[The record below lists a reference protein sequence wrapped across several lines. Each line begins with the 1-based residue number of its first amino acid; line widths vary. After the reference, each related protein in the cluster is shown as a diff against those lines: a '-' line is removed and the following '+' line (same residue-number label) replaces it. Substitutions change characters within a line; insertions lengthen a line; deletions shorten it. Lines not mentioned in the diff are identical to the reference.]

1 MELVFLCIKI
11 FCCRIIDVSMGTIRT
26 INVVKGKTLIGAVIG
41 FFEVLIWFLIVKD
54 ALNTELTGILNSLFI
69 AISYAGGYATGTYIG
84 GMLSDKFIQGNLT
97 LQVILTKN
105 DDELVDAIRKEGDG
119 VSVLDVRGQLN
130 INDKYMLFIEIDK
143 KNLSHVTSI
152 IKKLDKKA
160 FIVVNETK
168 LVQNGFIK

>member
-105 DDELVDAIRKEGDG
+105 DDELVDAIRKEGYG

-143 KNLSHVTSI
+143 KNSSHVTSI
-152 IKKLDKKA
+152 IKKLAKKA

>member
-105 DDELVDAIRKEGDG
+105 DDELVDAIRKEGYG

-152 IKKLDKKA
+152 IKKLDNKA